1 MLEKNTRKTLT
12 AEPLRKLSLR
22 ISGCDAA
29 PVVPWNRDGSHGFSP
44 VKAHADS
51 AGVSC
56 RVATTATC
64 EKRYL
69 PNGLVSLLQSIEAS
83 VARRPLGLQLAGGSG
98 ASHRFE
104 HSGCPWFLLT
114 YTRWFSTAVTRRGR
128 PGSTSLVTGVA
139 AWGPLQ
145 ISCISRK
152 DVKYGAL

>member
-69 PNGLVSLLQSIEAS
+69 PNGLVSLLQSIEAG

-104 HSGCPWFLLT
+104 RTAGRTLSSTVPLT
-114 YTRWFSTAVTRRGR
+114 SSV
-128 PGSTSLVTGVA
+128 SLFALSGVA
-139 AWGPLQ
+139 PASRAQQEMDPTQFPLAQ
-145 ISCISRK
+145 T
-152 DVKYGAL
+152 ALS

>member
-104 HSGCPWFLLT
+104 RT
-114 YTRWFSTAVTRRGR
+114 DRRV
-128 PGSTSLVTGVA
+128 SLVSLALHEVVHHRSDPA
-139 AWGPLQ
+139 
-145 ISCISRK
+145 
-152 DVKYGAL
+152 GAPWDSILGHGCGGLRTFLCKSAE